1 MIIILNYRSS
11 LKSKANNLSFC
22 KSKAYQ
28 DMKIVHRELYTNK
41 FKVEMWE
48 KLCKYKFDWN

>member
-11 LKSKANNLSFC
+11 LKSKANNLSFR

-41 FKVEMWE
+41 FKVEM
-48 KLCKYKFDWN
+48 